1 MASLRAA
8 AAQDERGCACSAG
21 ICEGAFAPPL
31 NPLQTLEGNRG
42 RTGDGHD
49 SAGDE
54 VGQRGGEAKKGHR
67 EILVAK
73 WCPNLFAGLPA
84 ALLPE

>member
-21 ICEGAFAPPL
+21 VCEGAFAPPL

-42 RTGDGHD
+42 RPGNGQD

-54 VGQRGGEAKKGHR
+54 AGQRDKGKKGHR

-84 ALLPE
+84 ALMPE